1 MRRRRLS
8 QSTTNTGRQ
17 SAIGTIIES
26 RYSKEK
32 SACCVIGLGVI
43 GRRQLAFYRTCTAKD
58 DTTLTHVVRD
68 IDDHVHDVLGNGL
81 KGLSF
86 AALLGPLHDA
96 FNNLEDYD
104 LDFGVVCGLLL
115 RAPSQWCGGCL
126 MRRRGLWTRVMN
138 KEAWGTLCCREG
150 DGYE

>member
-43 GRRQLAFYRTCTAKD
+43 GRRQLAFYRTCSQ
-58 DTTLTHVVRD
+58 D

-104 LDFGVVCGLLL
+104 LDFGV
-115 RAPSQWCGGCL
+115 SQWCGGCL

>member
-43 GRRQLAFYRTCTAKD
+43 GRRQLAFYRTCRISTTMSMMFLVTASRVS
-58 DTTLTHVVRD
+58 H
-68 IDDHVHDVLGNGL
+68 
-81 KGLSF
+81 
-86 AALLGPLHDA
+86 
-96 FNNLEDYD
+96 YD